1 MFSPENQERDGRAMV
16 WNLIKWI
23 GLAGI
28 FIGALIA
35 LVAWFDLDRK
45 RF

>member
-1 MFSPENQERDGRAMV
+1 MFLPEDQERDGRKMV

-28 FIGALIA
+28 FTGALIA

>member
-1 MFSPENQERDGRAMV
+1 MFSPENQERDSGTMV